1 MDLSFIFISI
11 VAPLCVLFV
20 ALSMKDSNK
29 RALKQ
34 NEEQLQLQKENNNL
48 LREILVAIKEKQ
60 L

>member
-11 VAPLCVLFV
+11 VAPLCVVFV

>member
-11 VAPLCVLFV
+11 VAPLCVVFV

-48 LREILVAIKEKQ
+48 LRELVAAIKEKH
-60 L
+60 

>member
-1 MDLSFIFISI
+1 MDLSFIFTSI
-11 VAPLCVLFV
+11 VAPLCVVFV

-48 LREILVAIKEKQ
+48 LRELVAAIKEKH
-60 L
+60 